1 MSKFLLREQKQGI
14 NINLDQSNNCCLCSF
29 KSKDLI
35 CITVINYL
43 LFLSFILTPK
53 SFHVKAASIIN

>member
-14 NINLDQSNNCCLCSF
+14 NINLDQSNNCCLYSF

-43 LFLSFILTPK
+43 LLLSFIVTLK
-53 SFHVKAASIIN
+53 SFHLKACIDY

>member
-14 NINLDQSNNCCLCSF
+14 NINLDQSNNCCLYSF
-29 KSKDLI
+29 KSKDLT

-43 LFLSFILTPK
+43 LLLSFIVTLK
-53 SFHVKAASIIN
+53 SFHLKACIDY